1 MKSATRSPGLTPA
14 NVSSAPGLR
23 SASCATCCD
32 GRAGSAIRYYER
44 AGLLPAPPRR
54 SRQRRYT
61 DAVFGRIS
69 LIRLALE
76 AGFTIGETRLFLSG
90 FSEQTPPAA
99 RWRALAVRKL
109 EEVNA
114 LMDRARRMK
123 LLLETS
129 FQCRCPRLEDC
140 EQFLRAAKRKP

>member
-1 MKSATRSPGLTPA
+1 MREFSIGEVAREAGLSTSAL
-14 NVSSAPGLR
+14 
-23 SASCATCCD
+23 
-32 GRAGSAIRYYER
+32 RYYER

-54 SRQRRYT
+54 SRQRRYSE
-61 DAVFGRIS
+61 AIFGRIY

-99 RWRALAVRKL
+99 RWRAPAARKL

-114 LMDRARRMK
+114 LMDRTRRMEV
-123 LLLETS
+123 LLEAS
-129 FQCRCPRLEDC
+129 VQFRLPRLCGFETV
-140 EQFLRAAKRKP
+140 L

>member
-1 MKSATRSPGLTPA
+1 MKELSIGEVARQAGLAASAL
-14 NVSSAPGLR
+14 
-23 SASCATCCD
+23 
-32 GRAGSAIRYYER
+32 RYYER

-61 DAVFGRIS
+61 EAVFGRIS

-76 AGFTIGETRLFLSG
+76 AGFTIGETRLFLTG

-109 EEVNA
+109 EEGNA
-114 LMDRARRMK
+114 LMDPARRVK
-123 LLLETS
+123 PLLGERFPWPL
-129 FQCRCPRLEDC
+129 PR
-140 EQFLRAAKRKP
+140 P

>member
-1 MKSATRSPGLTPA
+1 MHFKSSGWEQEMREYSIGEVAREAGLA
-14 NVSSAPGLR
+14 ASAL
-23 SASCATCCD
+23 
-32 GRAGSAIRYYER
+32 RYYEK

-61 DAVFGRIS
+61 EAVFGRIY

-76 AGFTIGETRLFLSG
+76 AGFTIGETLLFLTG
-90 FSEQTPPAA
+90 FSQQTPPAA
-99 RWRALAVRKL
+99 RWRALAARKL
-109 EEVNA
+109 EEVEA
-114 LMDRARRMK
+114 LMDRAQRMK

-140 EQFLRAAKRKP
+140 EQFLRSAKRKRVGSC

>member
-1 MKSATRSPGLTPA
+1 MRELSIGEVAREAGL
-14 NVSSAPGLR
+14 
-23 SASCATCCD
+23 SASAL
-32 GRAGSAIRYYER
+32 RYYER

-61 DAVFGRIS
+61 EAVFGRIS

-76 AGFTIGETRLFLSG
+76 AGFTIGETRLFLTG

-99 RWRALAVRKL
+99 RWRALAARKL
-109 EEVNA
+109 EEVDA

-123 LLLETS
+123 SLLETS

-140 EQFLRAAKRKP
+140 EKFLRAAKRKPTEVLRCG

>member
-1 MKSATRSPGLTPA
+1 MRELSIGEVAAQAGL
-14 NVSSAPGLR
+14 
-23 SASCATCCD
+23 SASAL
-32 GRAGSAIRYYER
+32 RYYER

-61 DAVFGRIS
+61 EAVFGRIC

-76 AGFTIGETRLFLSG
+76 SGFTIGETRLFLTG

-99 RWRALAVRKL
+99 RWRTLAERKL
-109 EEVNA
+109 QEVDA

-123 LLLETS
+123 LLLESS

-140 EQFLRAAKRKP
+140 EKFLRAAKRKQTGSC

>member
-1 MKSATRSPGLTPA
+1 MKELSIGEVARQAGL
-14 NVSSAPGLR
+14 
-23 SASCATCCD
+23 SASAL
-32 GRAGSAIRYYER
+32 RYYER

-61 DAVFGRIS
+61 EAVFGRIS

-99 RWRALAVRKL
+99 RWRTLAARKL
-109 EEVNA
+109 QEVDA

-129 FQCRCPRLEDC
+129 FQCHCPRLEDC
-140 EQFLRAAKRKP
+140 EKFLRAAKRKQAGSC

>member
-1 MKSATRSPGLTPA
+1 MKELSIGEVARQAGLAASAL
-14 NVSSAPGLR
+14 
-23 SASCATCCD
+23 
-32 GRAGSAIRYYER
+32 RYYER

-61 DAVFGRIS
+61 EAVFGRIS

-99 RWRALAVRKL
+99 RWPGPPLRQPEEGKAPKDPAPPVKPPPGASLPGPLPPPPGRQAV
-109 EEVNA
+109 
-114 LMDRARRMK
+114 
-123 LLLETS
+123 
-129 FQCRCPRLEDC
+129 
-140 EQFLRAAKRKP
+140 

>member
-1 MKSATRSPGLTPA
+1 MRELSIGQVAREAGL
-14 NVSSAPGLR
+14 
-23 SASCATCCD
+23 SASAL
-32 GRAGSAIRYYER
+32 RYYEK

-61 DAVFGRIS
+61 EAVFGRIS

-99 RWRALAVRKL
+99 RWRALALRKL
-109 EEVNA
+109 QEVKPP
-114 LMDRARRMK
+114 MGRAPRVK
-123 LLLETS
+123 PLLEAS
-129 FQCRCPRLEDC
+129 LQV
-140 EQFLRAAKRKP
+140 

>member
-1 MKSATRSPGLTPA
+1 MRELSIGQVAREAGLSTSAL
-14 NVSSAPGLR
+14 
-23 SASCATCCD
+23 
-32 GRAGSAIRYYER
+32 RYYEK

-54 SRQRRYT
+54 SRQRRYNE
-61 DAVFGRIS
+61 AVFGRIY

-99 RWRALAVRKL
+99 RWRALAARKL
-109 EEVNA
+109 KEVDA
-114 LMDRARRMK
+114 LMDRAQRMK

-140 EQFLRAAKRKP
+140 EKFLRAAKRKPTSSCLG